1 MSKDPNQK
9 VQDICFKCKKSFKD
23 TIKLSCNHG
32 YCQKCLCKSLLKKHL
47 MEIPDKDSVTFLC
60 KCKRSTDLILSKIF
74 EFLKKKTEQAIIK
87 CQKHSEI
94 ATKQCKECNIFLC
107 DKCLS
112 SHNDLFTNHT
122 LSNITDSLKKNSLSS
137 VPNEDK
143 CKDHNRDYST
153 YCKSCKI
160 SLCNFCLNDDEIN
173 KKHSGHNLIQ
183 YKDYIDRANE
193 QHKKLQFQT
202 YESFSNY
209 INKVEDTF
217 NKNFNESQSKTIK
230 TFEDFIKILQMTLDE
245 YKKKMETKNNKRNL
259 VMYIIK
265 KVYENYYDDIKS
277 FNSGNTSLSL
287 IKYLSKPYSE
297 FSELSF
303 RSDLDTICDKL
314 NKLNNTLKN
323 EDIGSAIKISYAY
336 FSKKELTLTTTLKKA
351 FNDQINDIIE
361 LKDEKFIACSED
373 NTIKIFEKSG
383 NPLFVLKGHT
393 SGVRSLCL
401 LKNDRFASGS
411 ADKTVRIWALKH
423 QKTIKVLKDQSNP
436 IIALTLLVG
445 DKLASSSFREIL
457 IYDEHF
463 AVKYKLT
470 EHQNWVRG
478 FIPTDKERY
487 ASCSDDGL
495 IKIYD
500 KHFRTLY
507 NLKEHNESVMSIC
520 CLRDGRIVSGD
531 KAGKIILWYKNF
543 SNNKEIKEH
552 TDAVMYIVQLKDGR
566 VVTCSADKTIK
577 VWDLDFRCLV
587 TYNKNHKGC
596 INRLVALRDGGFGS
610 AGADGTIN
618 LWR

>member
-9 VQDICFKCKKSFKD
+9 NQDVCFKCKRTFKD
-23 TIKLSCNHG
+23 ILPLSCHHN
-32 YCQKCLCKSLLKKHL
+32 YCQRCLCKSLLKKHL
-47 MEIPDKDSVTFLC
+47 MEIPDKDSISFLC
-60 KCKRSTDLILSKIF
+60 KCKRPTDLTLSKIS
-74 EFLKKKTEQAIIK
+74 EFLKKKSEQAIIK
-87 CQKHSEI
+87 CQKHSEL
-94 ATKQCKECNIFLC
+94 AARHCKECNLFLC

-122 LSNITDSLKKNSLSS
+122 LTNLNDSSKKSIFSI
-137 VPNEDK
+137 PNEDK
-143 CKDHNRDYST
+143 CKEHNKDFST
-153 YCKSCKI
+153 YCKSCKL
-160 SLCNFCLNDDEIN
+160 SLCTFCLNDDTIN
-173 KKHSGHNLIQ
+173 KKHAGHNLIL
-183 YKDYIDRANE
+183 YKDYIDGTNE
-193 QHKKLQFQT
+193 QQKKLQFPT
-202 YESFSNY
+202 
-209 INKVEDTF
+209 
-217 NKNFNESQSKTIK
+217 
-230 TFEDFIKILQMTLDE
+230 
-245 YKKKMETKNNKRNL
+245 KKKMEVKNNKRNT
-259 VMYIIK
+259 VMHIIK
-265 KVYENYYDDIKS
+265 KVYESYYDDFKS
-277 FNSGNTSLSL
+277 FNTGNTSLSL

-303 RSDLDTICDKL
+303 KSDLDGICDKI

-323 EDIGSAIKISYAY
+323 EDIGNSIKISYAY

-351 FNDQINDIIE
+351 FKDQINDIIE
-361 LKDEKFIACSED
+361 LKDEKIIACSED
-373 NTIKIFEKSG
+373 NTITIYEKNG
-383 NPLFVLKGHT
+383 NPLYVLKGHT

-423 QKTIKVLKDQSNP
+423 QKTVKVLKDQSNP

-445 DKLASSSFREIL
+445 DKLASSSFREVL

-470 EHQNWVRG
+470 EHQNWVRA
-478 FIPTDKERY
+478 FIPTEKERY

-552 TDAVMYIVQLKDGR
+552 TDAVMHIIQLKDGR

-577 VWDLDFRCLV
+577 IWDLDFKCIF
-587 TYNKNHKGC
+587 TYRNHKAC
-596 INRLVALRDGGFGS
+596 VNRLVALRDGGFGS
-610 AGADGTIN
+610 AGADCTLN
-618 LWR
+618 FWR

>member
-1 MSKDPNQK
+1 MNKDKDANLHEK
-9 VQDICFKCKKSFKD
+9 DSCYKCKRSYKD
-23 TIKLSCNHG
+23 LMKLSCNHN
-32 YCQKCLCKSLLKKHL
+32 YCQRCICKSLLKKHL
-47 MEIPDKDSVTFLC
+47 MEIPDKDSISFVC
-60 KCKRSTDLILSKIF
+60 KCKRATDLTLSKIH
-74 EFLKKKTEQAIIK
+74 EFLKKKSEQAIIK
-87 CQKHSEI
+87 CQKHGET

-107 DKCLS
+107 DKCLA
-112 SHNDLFTNHT
+112 SHNDLFTNHN
-122 LSNITDSLKKNSLSS
+122 LSDALKKSNLSS

-143 CKDHNRDYST
+143 CKEHNKDFST
-153 YCKSCKI
+153 YCKNCKT
-160 SLCNFCLNDDEIN
+160 SLCTFCLNDEQIN

-183 YKDYIDRANE
+183 YKYYIDAASE
-193 QHKKLQFQT
+193 QNKKLQFPT
-202 YESFSNY
+202 YDSFSKY
-209 INKVEDTF
+209 ITKIEDTF
-217 NKNFNESQSKTIK
+217 NKNFKDNYSNTVK
-230 TFEDFIKILQMTLDE
+230 TFDEFIKILQDTLEE
-245 YKKKMETKNNKRNL
+245 YKKKMDLKNSKRNI

-265 KVYENYYDDIKS
+265 KVYESYYEDFKN
-277 FNSGNTSLSL
+277 FNSGNTSLFL

-303 RSDLDTICDKL
+303 KSDLDEICEKI

-323 EDIGSAIKISYAY
+323 EDIGNSIKISYAY
-336 FSKKELTLTTTLKKA
+336 FSKKELTLTTSLKKA
-351 FNDQINDIIE
+351 FTDQIHDIIE
-361 LKDEKFIACSED
+361 LKDERIIACSED
-373 NTIKIFEKSG
+373 KTIKIFEKNG
-383 NPLFVLKGHT
+383 NPQFILKGHT
-393 SGVRSLCL
+393 SGVRALCL

-411 ADKTVRIWALKH
+411 ADKTVRIWGLKH

-436 IIALTLLVG
+436 IISLTLLLG
-445 DKLASSSFREIL
+445 DKLASCSLREIL

-478 FIPTDKERY
+478 FVLMDKNRY

-552 TDAVMYIVQLKDGR
+552 SDAVMHIIQLKDGR

-577 VWDLDFRCLV
+577 VWDLDFRCLF
-587 TYNKNHKGC
+587 TYKNHKGSV
-596 INRLVALRDGGFGS
+596 NRLVSLRDGGFGS
-610 AGADGTIN
+610 AGADCLLN
-618 LWR
+618 FWR

>member
-9 VQDICFKCKKSFKD
+9 NQDVCFKCKRTFKD
-23 TIKLSCNHG
+23 ILPLSCHHN
-32 YCQKCLCKSLLKKHL
+32 YCQRCLCKSLLKKHL
-47 MEIPDKDSVTFLC
+47 MEIPDKDSISFLC
-60 KCKRSTDLILSKIF
+60 KCKRPTDLTLSKIS
-74 EFLKKKTEQAIIK
+74 EFLKKKSEQAIIK
-87 CQKHSEI
+87 CQKHSEL
-94 ATKQCKECNIFLC
+94 AARHCKECNLFLC

-122 LSNITDSLKKNSLSS
+122 LTNLNDSSKKSIFSI
-137 VPNEDK
+137 PNEDK
-143 CKDHNRDYST
+143 CKEHNKDFST
-153 YCKSCKI
+153 YCKSCKL
-160 SLCNFCLNDDEIN
+160 SLCTFCLNDDTIN
-173 KKHSGHNLIQ
+173 KKHAGHNLIL
-183 YKDYIDRANE
+183 YKDYIDGTNE
-193 QHKKLQFQT
+193 QQKKLQFPT
-202 YESFSNY
+202 LERFSQY

-217 NKNFNESQSKTIK
+217 NKNFNENHTKTVK
-230 TFEDFIKILQMTLDE
+230 TFEDFIQVLQNSLEE
-245 YKKKMETKNNKRNL
+245 YKKKMEVKNNKRNT
-259 VMYIIK
+259 VMHIIK
-265 KVYENYYDDIKS
+265 KVYESYYDDFKS
-277 FNSGNTSLSL
+277 FNTGNTSLSL

-303 RSDLDTICDKL
+303 KSDLDGICDKI

-323 EDIGSAIKISYAY
+323 EDIGNSIKISYAY

-351 FNDQINDIIE
+351 FKDQINDIIE
-361 LKDEKFIACSED
+361 LKDEKIIACSED
-373 NTIKIFEKSG
+373 NTITIYEKNG
-383 NPLFVLKGHT
+383 NPLYVLKGHT

-423 QKTIKVLKDQSNP
+423 QKTVKVLKDQSNP

-445 DKLASSSFREIL
+445 DKLASSSFREVL

-470 EHQNWVRG
+470 EHQNWVRA
-478 FIPTDKERY
+478 FIPTEKERY

-552 TDAVMYIVQLKDGR
+552 TDAVMHIIQLKDGR

-577 VWDLDFRCLV
+577 IWDLDFKCIF
-587 TYNKNHKGC
+587 TYRNHKAC
-596 INRLVALRDGGFGS
+596 VNRLVALRDGGFGS
-610 AGADGTIN
+610 AGADCTLN
-618 LWR
+618 FWR

>member
-1 MSKDPNQK
+1 MSKA
-9 VQDICFKCKKSFKD
+9 F
-23 TIKLSCNHG
+23 
-32 YCQKCLCKSLLKKHL
+32 
-47 MEIPDKDSVTFLC
+47 
-60 KCKRSTDLILSKIF
+60 
-74 EFLKKKTEQAIIK
+74 
-87 CQKHSEI
+87 
-94 ATKQCKECNIFLC
+94 CNIFLC
-107 DKCLS
+107 DKCLL

-122 LSNITDSLKKNSLSS
+122 LNNITDSAKKNSLSS

-143 CKDHNRDYST
+143 CKDHNKDYST

-160 SLCNFCLNDDEIN
+160 SLCTFCLNDDVIN
-173 KKHSGHNLIQ
+173 KKHSGHNLIL
-183 YKDYIDRANE
+183 YKDYISSASD

-202 YESFSNY
+202 FESFSQY
-209 INKVEDTF
+209 INKIEDNF
-217 NKNFNESQSKTIK
+217 NKTFNESQSKTVK
-230 TFEDFIKILQMTLDE
+230 TFEDFIKILQLTLEE
-245 YKKKMETKNNKRNL
+245 YKKKMETKNNKRNT

-265 KVYENYYDDIKS
+265 KVYENYYDDLKS

-287 IKYLSKPYSE
+287 IKFLSKPYSE

-303 RSDLDTICDKL
+303 RSDLDSFCEKL
-314 NKLNNTLKN
+314 NKLNNTIKN
-323 EDIGSAIKISYAY
+323 EDIGNSIKISYAY

-351 FNDQINDIIE
+351 FTDQINDIIE
-361 LKDEKFIACSED
+361 LKDEKIIAGSED
-373 NTIKIFEKSG
+373 NNIKIYEKNG
-383 NPLFVLKGHT
+383 NPLYVLKGHT

-436 IIALTLLVG
+436 IISLTLLSG

-463 AVKYKLT
+463 SVKYKLT
-470 EHQNWVRG
+470 EHQNWVRE
-478 FIPTDKERY
+478 FIPTEKERY

-552 TDAVMYIVQLKDGR
+552 TDAVMHIVQLKDGR

-577 VWDLDFRCLV
+577 VWDLDFRCLF
-587 TYNKNHKGC
+587 TYKNHKGC
-596 INRLVALRDGGFGS
+596 VNRLVALRDGGFGS
-610 AGADGTIN
+610 AGADGTLN
-618 LWR
+618 FWR

>member
-1 MSKDPNQK
+1 MNKEKDSSIREK
-9 VQDICFKCKKSFKD
+9 DTCHKCKRSYKD
-23 TIKLSCNHG
+23 LLKLSCNHN
-32 YCQKCLCKSLLKKHL
+32 YCQRCLCKSLLKKHL
-47 MEIPDKDSVTFLC
+47 MEIPDKDSISFIC
-60 KCKRSTDLILSKIF
+60 KCKRSTEFTLSKIH
-74 EFLKKKTEQAIIK
+74 EFLKKKTEQAIVK
-87 CQKHSEI
+87 CQKHGEI

-112 SHNDLFTNHT
+112 SHNDLFNNHT
-122 LSNITDSLKKNSLSS
+122 LSDAQKKINLSS

-143 CKDHNRDYST
+143 CKEHNKDYST
-153 YCKSCKI
+153 YCKNCKQ
-160 SLCNFCLNDDEIN
+160 SLCTFCLNDEQIN
-173 KKHSGHNLIQ
+173 KKHSGHNLVL
-183 YKDYIDRANE
+183 YKDYIDAANE
-193 QHKKLQFQT
+193 QNKNLQFLT
-202 YESFSNY
+202 FDSFSKY
-209 INKVEDTF
+209 ITKVEDTF
-217 NKNFNESQSKTIK
+217 NKNFNDNYSKTIK
-230 TFEDFIKILQMTLDE
+230 TFEDFIKTLKDSLDE
-245 YKKKMETKNNKRNL
+245 YKKKMDIKNNKRNT

-265 KVYENYYDDIKS
+265 KVYESYYEDFKA
-277 FNSGNTSLSL
+277 FNSGNTSLFL

-303 RSDLDTICDKL
+303 RSDLDEICEKV

-323 EDIGSAIKISYAY
+323 EDIGNSIKISYGY
-336 FSKKELTLTTTLKKA
+336 FSKKELTLTTALRKA
-351 FNDQINDIIE
+351 FNDQIHDIIE
-361 LKDEKFIACSED
+361 LKDERIIACSED
-373 NTIKIFEKSG
+373 KTIKIFEKSG
-383 NPLFVLKGHT
+383 NPQFILKGHT
-393 SGVRSLCL
+393 SGVRALCL

-411 ADKTVRIWALKH
+411 ADKTVRIWGLKH

-436 IIALTLLVG
+436 IISLTLLLG
-445 DKLASSSFREIL
+445 DKLASCSLREIL

-478 FIPTDKERY
+478 FVIMDKGRY

-552 TDAVMYIVQLKDGR
+552 TDAVMHIIQLKDGR
-566 VVTCSADKTIK
+566 VVSCSADKTIK
-577 VWDLDFRCLV
+577 VWDLDFRCLF
-587 TYNKNHKGC
+587 TYKDHKGC
-596 INRLVALRDGGFGS
+596 VNRLVSLRDGGFGS
-610 AGADGTIN
+610 AGADCLIN
-618 LWR
+618 FWR

>member
-1 MSKDPNQK
+1 MSKDPNAK
-9 VQDICFKCKKSFKD
+9 NQDICFKCKKSYKD
-23 TIKLSCNHG
+23 LFPLSCHHN
-32 YCQKCLCKSLLKKHL
+32 YCQRCLCKTILKKHL
-47 MEIPDKDSVTFLC
+47 MEIPDKDSIAFMC
-60 KCKRSTDLILSKIF
+60 KCKRPTDLTLLKIS
-74 EFLKKKTEQAIIK
+74 EFLKKKNEQAIIK
-87 CQKHSEI
+87 CQKHSET

-107 DKCLS
+107 EKCLS
-112 SHNDLFTNHT
+112 SHNDLFTDHN
-122 LSNITDSLKKNSLSS
+122 LSNLSDSPKKNLLSS

-143 CKDHNRDYST
+143 CKEHNKDFST

-160 SLCNFCLNDDEIN
+160 SLCTFCLNDDEIN
-173 KKHSGHNLIQ
+173 KKHSGHNLIL
-183 YKDYIDRANE
+183 YKDYIDKSSD
-193 QHKKLQFQT
+193 QQKKLQFQT
-202 YESFSNY
+202 FESFTNY
-209 INKVEDTF
+209 INKVEDNF
-217 NKNFNESQSKTIK
+217 NKNFNESQAKTVK
-230 TFEDFIKILQMTLDE
+230 TFEDFIKLLQSCLEE
-245 YKKKMETKNNKRNL
+245 YKKKMEIKNNKRNT

-265 KVYENYYDDIKS
+265 KVYESYYDDFKS

-287 IKYLSKPYSE
+287 IKFLSKPYSE

-303 RSDLDTICDKL
+303 KSDLDTICEKI
-314 NKLNNTLKN
+314 NKLNNILKN
-323 EDIGSAIKISYAY
+323 EDIGSSIKISYAY

-351 FNDQINDIIE
+351 FTDQINDIIE

-373 NTIKIFEKSG
+373 NTIKIYEKNG
-383 NPLFVLKGHT
+383 NPLYVLKGHT

-401 LKNDRFASGS
+401 LKNERFASGS
-411 ADKTVRIWALKH
+411 ADKTVRIWTLKH

-445 DKLASSSFREIL
+445 DKLASCSFREVL

-463 AVKYKLT
+463 SVKYKLT

-478 FIPTDKERY
+478 FIPTEKERY

-531 KAGKIILWYKNF
+531 KAGKIILWFKNF

-552 TDAVMYIVQLKDGR
+552 TEAVMHIIQLKDGR

-577 VWDLDFRCLV
+577 IWDLDFRCLH
-587 TYNKNHKGC
+587 TYKDHKGC
-596 INRLVALRDGGFGS
+596 VNRLVALRDGGFGS
-610 AGADGTIN
+610 AGADCTLN
-618 LWR
+618 FWR

>member
-1 MSKDPNQK
+1 MSKDPNAK
-9 VQDICFKCKKSFKD
+9 NQDICFKCKKSYKD
-23 TIKLSCNHG
+23 LFPLSCHHN
-32 YCQKCLCKSLLKKHL
+32 YCQRCLCKTILKKHL
-47 MEIPDKDSVTFLC
+47 MEIPDKDSIAFMC
-60 KCKRSTDLILSKIF
+60 KCKRPTDLTLLKIS
-74 EFLKKKTEQAIIK
+74 EFLKKKNEQAIIK
-87 CQKHSEI
+87 CQKHSET

-107 DKCLS
+107 EKCLS
-112 SHNDLFTNHT
+112 SHNDLFTDHN
-122 LSNITDSLKKNSLSS
+122 LSNLSDSPKKNLLSS

-143 CKDHNRDYST
+143 CKEHNKDFST

-160 SLCNFCLNDDEIN
+160 SLCTFCLNDDEIN
-173 KKHSGHNLIQ
+173 KKHSGHNLIL
-183 YKDYIDRANE
+183 YKDYIDKSSD
-193 QHKKLQFQT
+193 QQKKLQFQT
-202 YESFSNY
+202 FESFTNY
-209 INKVEDTF
+209 INKVEDNF
-217 NKNFNESQSKTIK
+217 NKNFNDSQAKTIK
-230 TFEDFIKILQMTLDE
+230 TFEDFIKLLQSCLEE
-245 YKKKMETKNNKRNL
+245 YKKKMEIKNNKRNT

-265 KVYENYYDDIKS
+265 KVYESYYDDFKS

-287 IKYLSKPYSE
+287 IKFLSKPYSE

-303 RSDLDTICDKL
+303 KSDLDTICEKI
-314 NKLNNTLKN
+314 NKLNNILKN
-323 EDIGSAIKISYAY
+323 EDIGSSIKISYAY

-351 FNDQINDIIE
+351 FTDQINDIIE

-373 NTIKIFEKSG
+373 NTIKIYEKNG
-383 NPLFVLKGHT
+383 NPLYVLKGHT

-411 ADKTVRIWALKH
+411 ADKTVRIWTLKH
-423 QKTIKVLKDQSNP
+423 QKSIKVLKDQSNP

-445 DKLASSSFREIL
+445 DKLASCSFREVL

-463 AVKYKLT
+463 SVKYKLT

-478 FIPTDKERY
+478 FIPTEKERY

-531 KAGKIILWYKNF
+531 KAGKIILWFKNF

-552 TDAVMYIVQLKDGR
+552 NDAVMHIIQLKDGR

-577 VWDLDFRCLV
+577 IWDLDFRCLH
-587 TYNKNHKGC
+587 TYKDHKGC
-596 INRLVALRDGGFGS
+596 VNRLVALRDGGFGS
-610 AGADGTIN
+610 AGADCTLN
-618 LWR
+618 FWR

>member
-1 MSKDPNQK
+1 MNKDQNQK
-9 VQDICFKCKKSFKD
+9 DKELCFKCKKSFKD
-23 TIKLSCNHG
+23 AMKLSCNHN
-32 YCQKCLCKSLLKKHL
+32 YCQHCLCRALLKKHL
-47 MEIPDKDSVTFLC
+47 MEIPDKDSITFQC
-60 KCKRSTDLILSKIF
+60 KCKRSTDLTLSKIF
-74 EFLKKKTEQAIIK
+74 DFLKKKSEQVIIK
-87 CQKHSEI
+87 CLKHSES
-94 ATKQCKECNIFLC
+94 AVKLCKECNIFLC
-107 DKCLS
+107 DKCLL

-122 LSNITDSLKKNSLSS
+122 LNNITDSAKKNSLSS

-143 CKDHNRDYST
+143 CKDHNKDYST

-160 SLCNFCLNDDEIN
+160 SLCTFCLNDDVIN
-173 KKHSGHNLIQ
+173 KKHSGHNLIL
-183 YKDYIDRANE
+183 YKDYISSASD

-202 YESFSNY
+202 FESFSQY
-209 INKVEDTF
+209 INKIEDNF
-217 NKNFNESQSKTIK
+217 NKTFNESQSKTVK
-230 TFEDFIKILQMTLDE
+230 TFEDFIKILQLTLEE
-245 YKKKMETKNNKRNL
+245 YKKKMETKNNKRNT

-265 KVYENYYDDIKS
+265 KVYENYYDDLKS

-287 IKYLSKPYSE
+287 IKFLSKPYSE

-303 RSDLDTICDKL
+303 RSDLDSFCEKL
-314 NKLNNTLKN
+314 NKLNNTIKN
-323 EDIGSAIKISYAY
+323 EDIGSSIKISYAY

-351 FNDQINDIIE
+351 FTDQINDIIE
-361 LKDEKFIACSED
+361 LKDEKIIACSED
-373 NTIKIFEKSG
+373 NNIKIYEKNG
-383 NPLFVLKGHT
+383 NPLYVLKGHT

-436 IIALTLLVG
+436 IISLTLLSG

-463 AVKYKLT
+463 SVKYKLT
-470 EHQNWVRG
+470 EHQNWVRE
-478 FIPTDKERY
+478 FIPTEKERY

-552 TDAVMYIVQLKDGR
+552 TDAVMHIVQLKDGR

-577 VWDLDFRCLV
+577 VWDLDFRCLF
-587 TYNKNHKGC
+587 TYKNHKGC
-596 INRLVALRDGGFGS
+596 VNRLVALRDGGFGS
-610 AGADGTIN
+610 AGADGTLN
-618 LWR
+618 FWR